1 MTELRRTPLYNCHV
15 ASKAKFTEFGG
26 WEMPVQYSGL
36 ADEHLTVR
44 QCAGLFDVSHM
55 GEVTVKGKD
64 ALSFLQYLTSNDV
77 SKLVPGKAQYS
88 LLLNQQGGV
97 VDDIIIY
104 KIAEDD
110 YFLCVNAANTD
121 KDFAWIKQHQKGD
134 VVVENVSAHYAQIA
148 LQGPAAI
155 EILAL
160 LCKVDAIAFSLEV
173 FPSFTFEA
181 VPVVV
186 EDHEFSVMCARTG
199 YTGEDGFELFV
210 PAEHGAQVWDAL
222 LELGAPYGLK
232 PIGLGAR
239 DTLRL
244 EVCYPLHG
252 HELTD
257 EIPALCSAV
266 SWVIKMDKEDF
277 IGKEALLAAKQ
288 NGLPYKLVGLA
299 VTGRGI
305 VRHESKLFNDTQE
318 VGWVTSGTIP
328 PTVNRAV
335 GLGFVPESLSK
346 IGTALTAEVRG
357 KKVAVEVIK
366 TPFLKK

>member
-1 MTELRRTPLYNCHV
+1 MTELRRTPLFDCHV
-15 ASKAKFTEFGG
+15 ASRAKFTEFGG

-44 QCAGLFDVSHM
+44 QFAGLFDVSHM
-55 GEVTVKGKD
+55 GEITVKGKD
-64 ALSFLQYLTSNDV
+64 ALSFLQHLTTNDV

-88 LLLNQQGGV
+88 LLLNEQGGV

-104 KIAEDD
+104 MIAEDD
-110 YFLCVNAANTD
+110 YFLCVNAGNSD
-121 KDFAWIKQHQKGD
+121 KDFAWIKKHQKGN
-134 VVVENVSAHYAQIA
+134 VAVENVSASYAQIA

-155 EILAL
+155 EILAQ
-160 LCKVDAIAFSLEV
+160 LCQVDPIAFSLEA
-173 FPSFTFEA
+173 FPSFTFESI
-181 VPVVV
+181 PVVLNDN
-186 EDHEFSVMCARTG
+186 EASVMCARTG
-199 YTGEDGFELFV
+199 YTGEDGFELFI
-210 PAEHGAQVWDAL
+210 PAEYGAAVWNRL
-222 LELGAPYGLK
+222 LEIGEPLGVK

-257 EIPALCSAV
+257 EIPAVCSAV
-266 SWVIKMDKEDF
+266 SWVIKMDKPDF
-277 IGKEALLAAKQ
+277 IGKQALLTVKQ

-305 VRHESKLFNDTQE
+305 VRHDSKLFSDAQE